1 MRLVAA
7 HTETKPHLFARRDPS
22 LGASSPA
29 QSEPSYTENAFKESG
44 NNHAQLADRLEHPQ
58 YLAIE
63 LVSLAG
69 LKVESGKSH
78 EQIAKMRCTVLLTVR
93 CVMLGKI
100 IRSIRLFEMNG

>member
-44 NNHAQLADRLEHPQ
+44 NNRAQLADRLEHPQ

-63 LVSLAG
+63 LVSFAG

-78 EQIAKMRCTVLLTVR
+78 EQITKMRCTVLLTVC

-100 IRSIRLFEMNG
+100 IRGIRSFEMNG